1 VERALSERR
10 LKVGILGG
18 GPGGLYCALLLRQ
31 AVPDAELTVI
41 ERNRADDTYGFGVVF
56 SDETLGAF
64 RDADAE
70 SYRAIAA
77 RFRRWDAI
85 DTFYRGTCT
94 VSRGHGFA
102 ALSRREL
109 LAVLQQRCADLGVM
123 LSFERDLTSMA
134 QLAADGYDLLVAA
147 DGANSLARRELAA
160 TLEPRIEHGR
170 TRFCWLGTTRPLDA
184 FTFLFQES
192 PAGLF
197 QVHAYPYDS
206 SMATWIVECAE
217 STWRAAGL
225 ADANEA
231 ATVAYCESLFGPF
244 LRGHRLIANRSLWRT
259 FPTIACARWNA
270 ELMAPDAARATPV
283 VLLGDAV
290 HTAHFSIGS
299 GTKLAME
306 DAIALVAALRNHV
319 HIPSALTAYE
329 DARRVEVAKLQKAA
343 KTSREW
349 FEASAAGRY
358 HGQHPLQLTFNMM
371 TRSKRITYDNLAE
384 RDPALVDAIN
394 SFYSHTD
401 GAPVTYTCNTADDCL
416 GPTTVVWRVNED
428 GSRSAPDSEAGE
440 SAMGRA
446 GGRAP
451 GRAEPSSASTNG
463 IPTGKR
469 GPHGATTAASTTTPT
484 PSPPPTP
491 SFTSGSASAPPPIFV
506 PFRVRSL
513 ELANR
518 IVVSPMCQYS
528 AVGGTVNDWHL
539 VHLGSRALG
548 GAGLV
553 IAEMTDVEPEGRI
566 TLGCAGMYAHDHVDA
581 WRHIVEFVHTRS
593 AAKIGV
599 QLAHAGRKGSTHH
612 PWEGDADLPL
622 TAAEGAWQTLAP
634 SPLPFKPD
642 WPPPREMDAA
652 DLERVRAA
660 FARGAQWADEAGFD
674 WIEIHMAH
682 GYLLSSF
689 LSPLANVRRDDHG
702 GSLENRMRWPLSVFA
717 AVRDAWPQ
725 HKPISV
731 RLTASDWMPD
741 GSGMTP
747 DDAVIVARELRRLGC
762 DLIDVSSGGNSPLSQ
777 VEYGRMYQVPFADQI
792 RHEAR
797 VPVMAVGAL
806 LGADHANTVLAAGR
820 ADLAVMARPHLA
832 DPYLTVHAAARYDQA
847 DYPWP
852 GQYQRGR
859 PRKDAK

>member
-1 VERALSERR
+1 MGV
-10 LKVGILGG
+10 LGG

-31 AVPDAELTVI
+31 AVPDAEITVV

-64 RDADAE
+64 RDADAA
-70 SYRAIAA
+70 SYGAIAA

-102 ALSRREL
+102 ALSRRAL
-109 LAVLQQRCADLGVM
+109 LAVLQERCGELGVT
-123 LSFERDLTSMA
+123 LRFERDLTSLA
-134 QLAADGYDLLVAA
+134 ELAADGYDLLVAA
-147 DGANSLARRELAA
+147 DGVNSLARRELADA
-160 TLEPRIEHGR
+160 VAPRIEHGR

-197 QVHAYPYDS
+197 QVHAYPYDE
-206 SMATWIVECAE
+206 SMATWIVECSDA
-217 STWRAAGL
+217 TWRAAGL
-225 ADANEA
+225 VDAEEA
-231 ATVAYCESLFGPF
+231 ATVAYCELLFGDF
-244 LRGHRLIANRSLWRT
+244 LRGHRLIANRSIWRT
-259 FPTIACARWNA
+259 FPTVACARWSA
-270 ELMAPDAARATPV
+270 EVTAPGATTATPV
-283 VLLGDAV
+283 VLLGDAA

-306 DAIALVAALRNHV
+306 DSIALVAALRDHGS
-319 HIPSALTAYE
+319 HIPDALAAYE
-329 DARRVEVAKLQKAA
+329 DSRRVDVAKLQKAA

-349 FEASAAGRY
+349 FEACAAGRY
-358 HGQHPLQLTFNMM
+358 LGQHPLQLTFNMM

-384 RDPALVDAIN
+384 RDPALIAAVNAL
-394 SFYSHTD
+394 YARAE
-401 GAPVTYTCNTADDCL
+401 GAPVTHTWKPADSL
-416 GPTTVVWRVNED
+416 GPATVVWRVEAD
-428 GSRSAPDSEAGE
+428 STRSDADCEAADAPS
-440 SAMGRA
+440 
-446 GGRAP
+446 
-451 GRAEPSSASTNG
+451 
-463 IPTGKR
+463 
-469 GPHGATTAASTTTPT
+469 
-484 PSPPPTP
+484 SPPPM
-491 SFTSGSASAPPPIFV
+491 FV
-506 PFRVRSL
+506 PFRARSL
-513 ELANR
+513 ELPNR

-528 AVGGTVNDWHL
+528 AVDGTVDDWHL

-553 IAEMTDVEPEGRI
+553 IAEMTDVEAEGRI
-566 TLGCAGMYAHDHVDA
+566 TFGCAGMYARDHVAA
-581 WRHIVEFVHTRS
+581 WRRIVDFVHARS
-593 AAKIGV
+593 AAKIGL

-612 PWEGDADLPL
+612 PWEGDSDHPL
-622 TAAEGAWQTLAP
+622 TAAEGAWKTIAP

-642 WPPPREMDAA
+642 WPPPREMTAA
-652 DLERVRAA
+652 DLDRVREA
-660 FARGAQWADEAGFD
+660 FARGARWAEEAGFD
-674 WIEIHMAH
+674 WLELHMAH

-689 LSPLANVRRDDHG
+689 LSPLANVRGDDFG

-717 AVRDAWPQ
+717 AVRDAWPAQ
-725 HKPISV
+725 RPISV

-747 DDAVIVARELRRLGC
+747 DEAVVVARELRRLGC

-792 RHEAR
+792 RHEAG

-832 DPYLTVHAAARYDQA
+832 DPYLTVH
-847 DYPWP
+847 
-852 GQYQRGR
+852 
-859 PRKDAK
+859 